1 MRWKIW
7 LIGVAI
13 LSVMGGVAIAASVL
27 DGTKWRMEMT
37 PKGSSIPHFI
47 DRVNYD
53 DGKFSS
59 AIFERKGFHS
69 SLYTL
74 TKNTGGPIV
83 WEVKLKSDT
92 KGDVSWY
99 GELKGE
105 TMNGTAVWT
114 RSDGTVISYALS
126 GRPGID
132 EPAEPEKKSE
142 AAEPSSEEVSSR

>member
-1 MRWKIW
+1 MRWKFW

-13 LSVMGGVAIAASVL
+13 LSVMGGVALAASVL

-37 PKGSSIPHFI
+37 PKGSAIPHFI
-47 DRVNYD
+47 DRIHFD
-53 DGKFSS
+53 DGKFTSV
-59 AIFERKGFHS
+59 IFARKGFRS

-74 TKNTGGPIV
+74 TENAGEPIV
-83 WEVKLKSDT
+83 WEVELKSDT
-92 KGDVSWY
+92 KGDVSWH
-99 GELKGE
+99 GELKGDS
-105 TMNGTAVWT
+105 MDGTAVWN
-114 RSDGTVISYALS
+114 RSDGTVISYTLS

>member
-1 MRWKIW
+1 MRWKFW
-7 LIGVAI
+7 LMGVAI

-47 DRVNYD
+47 DRVNFD
-53 DGKFSS
+53 DGKFRS

-74 TKNTGGPIV
+74 TNSGGPIV

-99 GELKGE
+99 GELNGE
-105 TMNGTAVWT
+105 TMDGTAVWT
-114 RSDGTVISYALS
+114 RSDGTVVSYALS
-126 GRPGID
+126 GRPGVD
-132 EPAEPEKKSE
+132 EPEPEKKSE
-142 AAEPSSEEVSSR
+142 VAEPSPKEVSSR